1 MDGLKLNT
9 ENGEQENGVEK
20 FIPVDRISDIP
31 LNLGDIWLTVELPDE
46 NMVFLA
52 YSSNDSI
59 DFRLLRDDA
68 FREYLLENTIAY
80 CKCNKPDPYYKS
92 IQRGVAEHEE
102 SFT

>member
-1 MDGLKLNT
+1 M
-9 ENGEQENGVEK
+9 ENGKQDNGVEN

-31 LNLGDIWLTVELPDE
+31 LNLGDIWVTVELPDE

-92 IQRGVAEHEE
+92 IQRGDENEE